1 MSATEHTTAQSRVAP
16 GVTMHA
22 LLASCAAARLVST
35 PPREPDPG
43 TRQRTAGTLGS
54 GGNGGNGGNGEN
66 TGNTGNTG
74 SAGTVR
80 KHREAA

>member
-43 TRQRTAGTLGS
+43 TRQRTAGTA
-54 GGNGGNGGNGEN
+54 GNGENGEN
-66 TGNTGNTG
+66 TGNAGNTG
-74 SAGTVR
+74 GAGTVR